1 MMMTLVL
8 IFVSD
13 RNFIIA
19 NTQVEGCAIIFCNDG
34 FCELSGYSRA
44 ELMQRPCSCVFLH
57 GVGTSQDAV
66 QEIQEALDKG
76 DEHQV
81 EITYYRKDGKCT
93 IIIEKFVKMARNT
106 VRGAIPSKTLDT
118 IGNCEI

>member
-1 MMMTLVL
+1 M
-8 IFVSD
+8 
-13 RNFIIA
+13 
-19 NTQVEGCAIIFCNDG
+19 
-34 FCELSGYSRA
+34 
-44 ELMQRPCSCVFLH
+44 
-57 GVGTSQDAV
+57 GTSQDAV

-118 IGNCEI
+118 IGNCQRPITWCISTYMCRHICITNL